1 MTTAFITQVSKRLS
15 IFSVR
20 LWRLWFLSILCSL
33 VAWGALADDRH
44 CNKWKSGLETLG
56 PPNVK
61 LGGLLSKF
69 RTPVVFVERAFR
81 RPIDGAV
88 VDIVE
93 TDPKSFGLKIRMEVV
108 QCQGQYVVV
117 GILTSGGGSL
127 KPVAVQQWEVIQR
140 RELSA
145 YKHDVEIE
153 YGRDYI
159 ELSTEKGRLRDPAI
173 HPSTDVMRLRRHC
186 YFVASRPSTCA
197 ITGFQIYYARL

>member
-1 MTTAFITQVSKRLS
+1 MTTALIIQVSKRLS
-15 IFSVR
+15 IFSGR
-20 LWRLWFLSILCSL
+20 IWFLCIICSL
-33 VAWGALADDRH
+33 FTCGALAADDRE
-44 CNKWKSGLETLG
+44 CNKWKVGVETLG
-56 PPNVK
+56 TPTVK
-61 LGGLLSKF
+61 LGSLLSKY
-69 RTPVVFVERAFR
+69 RSPTLFVERAFR

-93 TDPKSFGLKIRMEVV
+93 RDPRSFGLQIRMEVV

-145 YKHDVEIE
+145 YMHDVEIE

-159 ELSTEKGRLRDPAI
+159 ELSTEKARLRDPAI
-173 HPSTDVMRLRRHC
+173 HPSTDVLWLRRRC
-186 YFVASRPSTCA
+186 DFVASRPSTCA
-197 ITGFQIYYARL
+197 ITSSQGYYARLI